1 LLGVTGMELPTGIV
15 AVTPAEQAYRP
26 RVLLAEDDEDF
37 RRLLTTT
44 LEEDGYSVTGVTTGA
59 ALLAALQAVFRG
71 DEPPAL
77 VVSDERMPGARG
89 LAALQQARDWG
100 WTLPLVL
107 ITAFGDDELVG
118 QAEKL
123 GVRVMHKPFPIA
135 ELRALV
141 RELAPRYGSGVV
153 PA

>member
-1 LLGVTGMELPTGIV
+1 MELPTGIA
-15 AVTPAEQAYRP
+15 AVTPVEQTYRP

-44 LEEDGYSVTGVTTGA
+44 LEEDGYSVAAVTTGA

-71 DEPPAL
+71 SEPPAL
-77 VVSDERMPGARG
+77 VISDERMPGARG
-89 LAALQQARDWG
+89 LAGLQQARDWG

-118 QAEKL
+118 LAEKL
-123 GVRVMHKPFPIA
+123 GVRVMQKPFPID

>member
-1 LLGVTGMELPTGIV
+1 MELPIGI
-15 AVTPAEQAYRP
+15 ATDRSGRQAYRP

-44 LEEDGYSVTGVTTGA
+44 LEEDGYSVTGVHTGA
-59 ALLAALQAVFRG
+59 ALLAALHAVFRG

-77 VVSDERMPGARG
+77 VISDERMPGMRG

-107 ITAFGDDELVG
+107 ITAFGDDELVA
-118 QAEKL
+118 QAEKV
-123 GVRVMHKPFPIA
+123 GVKVMKKPFPLDD
-135 ELRALV
+135 LRALV
-141 RELAPRYGSGVV
+141 SELAPRYGSSVA